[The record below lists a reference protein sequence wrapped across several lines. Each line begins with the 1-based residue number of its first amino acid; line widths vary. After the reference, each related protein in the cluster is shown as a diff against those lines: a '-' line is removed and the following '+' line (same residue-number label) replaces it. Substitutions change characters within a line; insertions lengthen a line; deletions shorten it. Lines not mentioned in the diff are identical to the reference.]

1 MGGRRARVSFR
12 YRAFVPDAI
21 AELVPVVP
29 FEVADLAADAEAAI
43 RALNDRAEVG
53 GLEAIG
59 PLLLRS
65 EAVVSAPNDS
75 FSCHPAA
82 SPR

>member
-1 MGGRRARVSFR
+1 MPDEIAAVS
-12 YRAFVPDAI
+12 
-21 AELVPVVP
+21 PVVP

-43 RALNDRAEVG
+43 RSLDERASVG

-65 EAVVSAPNDS
+65 EAVASSRIEGYDVSSLNLARA
-75 FSCHPAA
+75 HHRRAH
-82 SPR
+82 